1 MPSRTKMEQP
11 RGVDEDIVKVKLE
24 TGNKFDDDGGCFPEG
39 VQLIGDYMNN
49 GELCTVEPATERG
62 QSKGA
67 LRGYYLTN
75 TVSKILPS

>member
-1 MPSRTKMEQP
+1 MDQP

-39 VQLIGDYMNN
+39 VQLIGDYTNN
-49 GELCTVEPATERG
+49 GELCPGEPATEGG
-62 QSKGA
+62 QSGRA
-67 LRGYYLTN
+67 LRGYYVTN